1 MPKRTAIRLTKTLVE
16 RTENGKTI
24 WDSEVPGFGLRVT
37 PAGCRSFVFQFRRN
51 RSEQGKVTIGKFP
64 AMTVEEARKIA
75 RAHRVDVDTGGNPS
89 QGKKEARQAPTL
101 SDLADHYCDVH
112 GPARGL
118 KPQTISD
125 ARSLLDRLAVPKF
138 GRRKVAEIT
147 VGDVR
152 AMHSLARE
160 KVSRY
165 QANKLRAVLS
175 RMFTLAIQ
183 NEWRTDNPCKG
194 VEKFSED
201 QRWTH
206 LSPDHVTALLD
217 ACDAYR
223 DQSAAN
229 AVRLLL
235 FTGARLREVLNA
247 TWDQFDLD
255 RALWVKPSS
264 HTKTKL
270 VHRVQLAPESVALL
284 KRMRADNSDSDFL
297 FPGRDGMKPRT
308 DLKRP
313 WAQVLKAA
321 GLKDY
326 RLHDLRRTTATFML
340 STGADL
346 MTVGKGLGHTQ
357 ASTTMRYASLFSD
370 VQKDA
375 ITRATSFMT
384 AGRGK
389 SESPRAIAA

>member
-1 MPKRTAIRLTKTLVE
+1 MPKRTATRLTKTLVE
-16 RTENGKTI
+16 RAENGKTI

-37 PAGCRSFVFQFRRN
+37 PAGCRTFIFQFRRN
-51 RSEQGKVTIGKFP
+51 RSEQGKVSIGKFP

-89 QGKKEARQAPTL
+89 LGKKEAREAPTL
-101 SDLADHYCDVH
+101 SDLADHYCDEH

-118 KPQTISD
+118 KPQTMSD
-125 ARSLLDRLAVPKF
+125 ARSLLDRFAIPKF

-147 VGDVR
+147 VGDIR
-152 AMHSLARE
+152 SMHNEAR
-160 KVSRY
+160 KAVSRY

-183 NEWRTDNPCKG
+183 NQWRTDNPCKG
-194 VEKFSED
+194 VEKFDED
-201 QRWTH
+201 QRWEH
-206 LSPDHVTALLD
+206 LSPDEVTALLD
-217 ACDAYR
+217 GCDHYA

-229 AVRLLL
+229 AIRLLL

-255 RALWVKPSS
+255 RSMWVKPSS
-264 HTKTKL
+264 HTKTKI

-284 KRMRADNSDSDFL
+284 KRMRADAPDRDLL
-297 FPGRDGMKPRT
+297 FPGRDGTKPRT

-313 WAQVLKAA
+313 WAQILKAA
-321 GLKDY
+321 GLKHY

-340 STGADL
+340 SAGADL

-357 ASTTMRYASLFSD
+357 ASTTMRYAALFTD
-370 VQKDA
+370 VQQDA
-375 ITRATSFMT
+375 ITRATALMT
-384 AGRGK
+384 QRR
-389 SESPRAIAA
+389 SESTSPRDIAA